1 VNPQRAGPEEIFVL
15 GSDAG
20 VPESEIVA
28 FKRSVRAA
36 GGRCVTPD
44 QLWES
49 VIFGEVG
56 SSLLLLRRAVPFPL
70 LLWDSFCLSMPFLQS
85 D

>member
-70 LLWDSFCLSMPFLQS
+70 LLWNSFCLSMPFLQS